1 MKLNF
6 NTVTEVLE
14 HLEQCFMTDV
24 EYMDSD
30 KDVWIKFGQKQVM
43 DKIKQLREE
52 NDNGIG

>member
-1 MKLNF
+1 
-6 NTVTEVLE
+6 
-14 HLEQCFMTDV
+14 MTDV